1 LKLSRKKL
9 RLHQIN
15 RLEKEKVTVIK
26 IIAVSNEKGGVAKT
40 TTTIS
45 LGGAL
50 VDLGY
55 RVLLIDLDAQANLTL
70 ALGFEPGESENTSS
84 NIMLDNAPLLSARRK
99 TEVENLDLI
108 PSNSR
113 IETSEQFLP
122 VRTNYTTILQR
133 AIANATEMSYD
144 YILLDCPPA
153 LGAIT
158 QNALT
163 AADLLLIP
171 TQAEYFSA
179 YALRN
184 MMTLVRRIRE
194 EDNPNLAYRILVTML
209 DNRNRTH
216 RNIHDQ
222 LRTTFGEGVFNSV
235 IEIDT
240 KLRESSI
247 AGLPIS
253 HYKPGA
259 RGTTQY
265 HILAQELI
273 EYVKET
279 KNKQTA

>member
-1 LKLSRKKL
+1 M
-9 RLHQIN
+9 
-15 RLEKEKVTVIK
+15 IK

-55 RVLLIDLDAQANLTL
+55 KVLLIDLDAQANLTL
-70 ALGFEPGESENTSS
+70 ALGLEPGESEITSS
-84 NIMLDNAPLLSARRK
+84 NIMLDNAPLLSAQRK
-99 TEVENLDLI
+99 TAVNNLDLI
-108 PSNSR
+108 PSSSR

-133 AIANATEMSYD
+133 AIANATDLDYD

-163 AADLLLIP
+163 AANLLLIP

-184 MMTLVRRIRE
+184 MMALIRRIRE

-222 LRTTFGEGVFNSV
+222 LRSTFGEGVFNTA

-253 HYKPGA
+253 LYKPSS

-273 EYVKET
+273 EYAKET
-279 KNKQTA
+279 ENRQAA

>member
-1 LKLSRKKL
+1 MPK
-9 RLHQIN
+9 
-15 RLEKEKVTVIK
+15 T
-26 IIAVSNEKGGVAKT
+26 IAISNEKGGVAKT

-45 LGGAL
+45 LGAAL
-50 VDLGY
+50 VDLGH

-70 ALGFEPGESENTSS
+70 ALGLEPGESENTSS
-84 NIMLDNAPLLSARRK
+84 NIMLDNAPLLRARYK
-99 TEVENLDLI
+99 TDIENLDLI
-108 PSNSR
+108 PSNLRMESC
-113 IETSEQFLP
+113 EQFLP
-122 VRTNYTTILQR
+122 MRTNYTTTLKR
-133 AIANATEMSYD
+133 AIADSGILSYD

-158 QNALT
+158 QNAL
-163 AADLLLIP
+163 AASDLLLIP

-184 MMTLVRRIRE
+184 MMALVRRIRDA
-194 EDNPNLAYRILVTML
+194 DNPNLAYRILVTML

-216 RNIHDQ
+216 RNIHEQ
-222 LRTTFGEGVFNSV
+222 LRSTFGEGVFNTV

-253 HYKPGA
+253 RYKSGS

-265 HILAQELI
+265 HVLAQELV

-279 KNKQTA
+279 EHKQAA

>member
-1 LKLSRKKL
+1 ML
-9 RLHQIN
+9 
-15 RLEKEKVTVIK
+15 K

-55 RVLLIDLDAQANLTL
+55 HVLLIDLDAQANLTL
-70 ALGFEPGESENTSS
+70 ALGLEPGESEITSS
-84 NIMLDNAPLLSARRK
+84 SVMLDNAPLLSARRK
-99 TEVENLDLI
+99 TDVENLDLI

-122 VRTNYTTILQR
+122 VRTNYVTTLQR
-133 AIANATEMSYD
+133 AIANTNNLPYD

-158 QNALT
+158 QNAL
-163 AADLLLIP
+163 AAANLLLIP

-184 MMTLVRRIRE
+184 MMNLVRRIRE

-222 LRTTFGEGVFNSV
+222 LRSTFGEGVFNSV

-253 HYKPGA
+253 RYKPGS

-279 KNKQTA
+279 ENRQAA